1 MAIEIIPKEAAK
13 LPLWQNILFYVSI
26 AVLLAV
32 ILCYG
37 VFYKL
42 GQKASV
48 TLKERENFYEQSKT
62 PEILSLES
70 ELLDY
75 RNKIDAFSDLISQHK
90 FSSEFFKFVE
100 KITHPK
106 VVFLEMDFDIKN
118 NKVTLFGLT
127 DSFLTLGQQVLIFKQ
142 QSLVKGV
149 QLSNIGISKEG
160 KIEFNINLALD
171 AKLFTPKMPEQAC
184 TDSGGT
190 VSTAPC
196 CESVID
202 FPDTCLVGS
211 CGCSA
216 DNSHEVKICDC
227 GPNKCFNG
235 YECIAS

>member
-37 VFYKL
+37 ILYKL
-42 GQKASV
+42 GEKASI
-48 TLKERENFYEQSKT
+48 TLKERENLYEQNKT

-70 ELLDY
+70 EILDY
-75 RNKIDAFSDLISQHK
+75 KNKISAFSNLISQHK
-90 FSSEFFKFVE
+90 FSSTFFQFLE

-106 VVFLEMDFDIKN
+106 VVFLEMDFNVKD
-118 NKVTLFGLT
+118 NKITLFGQT
-127 DSFLTLGQQVLIFKQ
+127 DSFLTLGQQIMIFKQ
-142 QSLVKGV
+142 QNMIKNV

-160 KIEFNINLALD
+160 KVEFNIDITLD
-171 AKLFTPKMPEQAC
+171 AKLFIPKELEQAC

-190 VSTAPC
+190 ISTASC
-196 CESVID
+196 CKSVTD
-202 FPDTCLVGS
+202 FPNTCLIGS

-216 DNSHEVKICDC
+216 DDSYEVKSCGC
-227 GPNKCFNG
+227 GPEKCFNG
-235 YECIAS
+235 YECVSP